1 MKTLYDDKPTTTMS
15 RLVPTDEP
23 ETKLSTLNPLFL
35 QSVLDE
41 AAKRQKAGPA
51 EQQTAYPFSAFAIN
65 EPKAETDSADQDQ
78 PGTFELTL
86 PQAVEFTSNPH
97 GGNVVDTL
105 LPPHGRKSEAKV
117 ALGWGR
123 EKGSEAS
130 DLTRPHPSP
139 PPWGE
144 GTLELNSTVLH
155 PNPPPVGESLR
166 GGRNKELNS
175 AVLPTGEIPTSFGN
189 LAYAKTVF
197 ADKRAEIDQAQQ
209 QLDRLLKIK
218 AIVEPADLPATG
230 KANLNELKLKRLA
243 IQMALVADSTE
254 YTAQDLQ
261 AVDKQIAELS
271 GASSRQ
277 PKSPANTTE
286 RMKLNAN
293 IEELQDKVQV
303 LTEELNRQVADYNLS
318 VAFKKAEGY
327 VQQLKAACN
336 LRHELLAL
344 VELLANDHLLM
355 DLRLGGELPMPYGF
369 EPFDSIPEDGLA
381 TTLEGIEEAKIRI
394 SQELIL

>member
-1 MKTLYDDKPTTTMS
+1 MS

-41 AAKRQKAGPA
+41 AAKRQKAGPT
-51 EQQTAYPFSAFAIN
+51 EQQTANPSSAFAIN
-65 EPKAETDSADQDQ
+65 EPKAESDSSDQEQ
-78 PGTFELTL
+78 PDSFGLDL
-86 PQAVEFTSNPH
+86 PET
-97 GGNVVDTL
+97 VDTR
-105 LPPHGRKSEAKV
+105 LPPIVNTVELRDTVVGAGHARDQHGQTGINRGHGP
-117 ALGWGR
+117 LLQMPG
-123 EKGSEAS
+123 
-130 DLTRPHPSP
+130 HSP
-139 PPWGE
+139 QVRR
-144 GTLELNSTVLH
+144 NSTALPTDEN
-155 PNPPPVGESLR
+155 PNPS
-166 GGRNKELNS
+166 S
-175 AVLPTGEIPTSFGN
+175 N
-189 LAYAKTVF
+189 LAYAKTIL

-218 AIVEPADLPATG
+218 AIVEPAVLPATG
-230 KANLNELKLKRLA
+230 KVNLNELKLKRLA

-261 AVDKQIAELS
+261 AVDKQITELS

-318 VAFKKAEGY
+318 VAFKKAGAY

-344 VELLANDHLLM
+344 VELLANDNILM

-369 EPFDSIPEDGLA
+369 EPFDSIPEDGLE

-394 SQELIL
+394 SQEIIL

>member
-1 MKTLYDDKPTTTMS
+1 MKVDVENLYDDKPTTTMS
-15 RLVPTDEP
+15 HLVPTDEP

-51 EQQTAYPFSAFAIN
+51 EQLAAYPFSALAIN
-65 EPKAETDSADQDQ
+65 ETKAETSSADQGQ
-78 PGTFELTL
+78 P
-86 PQAVEFTSNPH
+86 
-97 GGNVVDTL
+97 
-105 LPPHGRKSEAKV
+105 
-117 ALGWGR
+117 
-123 EKGSEAS
+123 
-130 DLTRPHPSP
+130 
-139 PPWGE
+139 
-144 GTLELNSTVLH
+144 GTLELALPQAIDTAVHSGMDRR
-155 PNPPPVGESLR
+155 NPEHREVNLGAGLEPAPTPWPLGSGDPFLNDGESL
-166 GGRNKELNS
+166 NS
-175 AVLPTGEIPTSFGN
+175 TAFPTEENPTPSCN
-189 LAYAKTVF
+189 LAYAKTIL

-218 AIVEPADLPATG
+218 AIVEPAVLPATG
-230 KANLNELKLKRLA
+230 KVNLNELKLKRLA

-261 AVDKQIAELS
+261 AVDKQITELS
-271 GASSRQ
+271 GASNRQ

-293 IEELQDKVQV
+293 IEELQDKVRV

-318 VAFKKAEGY
+318 VAFKKAGAY

-344 VELLANDHLLM
+344 VELLANDNILM

-369 EPFDSIPEDGLA
+369 EPFDSIPEDGLE

>member
-1 MKTLYDDKPTTTMS
+1 MS
-15 RLVPTDEP
+15 HLVPTDEP

-41 AAKRQKAGPA
+41 AARRQKAGPA
-51 EQQTAYPFSAFAIN
+51 ERLAAYPFSAFAIN
-65 EPKAETDSADQDQ
+65 EPKVESDSADQKQ
-78 PGTFELTL
+78 PETTDLAL
-86 PQAVEFTSNPH
+86 PQSAELTSNPH
-97 GGNVVDTL
+97 EGNAVELATAVGRNKSAPADVSGELTGRMPETVV
-105 LPPHGRKSEAKV
+105 A
-117 ALGWGR
+117 
-123 EKGSEAS
+123 
-130 DLTRPHPSP
+130 RPYSGLHSI
-139 PPWGE
+139 
-144 GTLELNSTVLH
+144 LNSTALPTDEN
-155 PNPPPVGESLR
+155 PNPS
-166 GGRNKELNS
+166 S
-175 AVLPTGEIPTSFGN
+175 N
-189 LAYAKTVF
+189 LAYAKAVL
-197 ADKRAEIDQAQQ
+197 ADKRAEIDQAQR

-277 PKSPANTTE
+277 PKSQANTVE

-303 LTEELNRQVADYNLS
+303 LKEELNRQVTDYNLS
-318 VAFKKAEGY
+318 VAIKKAEGY

>member
-1 MKTLYDDKPTTTMS
+1 MS

-51 EQQTAYPFSAFAIN
+51 EQQAAYPFSAFAIN
-65 EPKAETDSADQDQ
+65 EPKAESDSADQGQ
-78 PGTFELTL
+78 PDTVELTL
-86 PQAVEFTSNPH
+86 PQAIEFT
-97 GGNVVDTL
+97 
-105 LPPHGRKSEAKV
+105 A
-117 ALGWGR
+117 
-123 EKGSEAS
+123 
-130 DLTRPHPSP
+130 
-139 PPWGE
+139 
-144 GTLELNSTVLH
+144 
-155 PNPPPVGESLR
+155 NPPEGNAVELATAV
-166 GGRNKELNS
+166 GRNKSAPADVSGELTGLMPETVVARPYSGLHSIPNS
-175 AVLPTGEIPTSFGN
+175 TALPTEENPNSSSN
-189 LAYAKTVF
+189 LAYAKTVL

-209 QLDRLLKIK
+209 QLDRLMKIK
-218 AIVEPADLPATG
+218 AIVEPADLPGTG

-243 IQMALVADSTE
+243 IQMAIVADSTE

-271 GASSRQ
+271 GASNRQ
-277 PKSPANTTE
+277 PKSPANTVE

-303 LTEELNRQVADYNLS
+303 LTEELNRQVTDYNLN
-318 VAFKKAEGY
+318 VAFKKAEDY
-327 VQQLKAACN
+327 VETLTAACN

-344 VELLANDHLLM
+344 VELLANDNLLM

-369 EPFDSIPEDGLA
+369 EPFDSIPEGGLE

-394 SQELIL
+394 SKELIL